1 MSVVYVVEGLVT
13 VLEFVSN
20 VESVLVC
27 VLGVTSVTGVTG
39 VGDFRG
45 D

>member
-1 MSVVYVVEGLVT
+1 MT
-13 VLEFVSN
+13 VLGFVSN
-20 VESVLVC
+20 VESALVC
-27 VLGVTSVTGVTG
+27 VMGVTGVTSVTGVTGVTG